1 MVQIT
6 PLWKGRDP
14 APASEWS
21 LLASLTEA
29 ERERFVTQTTRRS
42 YDRNDV
48 LVREGDPSD
57 SLHLVESGRL
67 AVRVDTIDGD
77 TAMLNVIGPGDWFGE
92 LSLLG
97 DENAVRTATV
107 LALEPSTT
115 RTLTSSAFSELR
127 RQHPAVGELLL
138 TLMARRID
146 DLSNRLVEVMYVS
159 LDRRV
164 HRRLIDL
171 CDTYAALST
180 GVSVTVPLTQEQL
193 AGLVGG
199 TRSSVNE
206 VLQRLAKQGVVELG
220 RGRIIV
226 HHPGELVGKTG

>member
-1 MVQIT
+1 MQVAAQGKVERA
-6 PLWKGRDP
+6 LAR
-14 APASEWS
+14 EWS
-21 LLASLTEA
+21 LLATLSEA
-29 ERERFVTQTTRRS
+29 EQERFLTQTRRRS
-42 YDRNDV
+42 YDRGEI
-48 LVREGDPSD
+48 LVHEGDPSD
-57 SLHLVESGRL
+57 CLHLVESGRL

-77 TAMLNVIGPGDWFGE
+77 TAMLNVIQPGDWFGE

-115 RTLTSSAFSELR
+115 RTLTSTAFSELR

-138 TLMARRID
+138 TLMARRIG

-164 HRRLIDL
+164 CRRLVEL
-171 CDTYAALST
+171 CDTYADHPT
-180 GVSVTVPLTQEQL
+180 TTSVTVPLTQEQL

-206 VLQRLAKQGVVELG
+206 VLQGLAKQGIVELG
-220 RGRIIV
+220 RGRIVV
-226 HHPGELVGKTG
+226 HHPGELAGKAG

>member
-1 MVQIT
+1 MQIA
-6 PLWKGRDP
+6 PLGKGPDP
-14 APASEWS
+14 APAREWS

-29 ERERFVTQTTRRS
+29 EREEFVARTRRRS
-42 YDRNDV
+42 YDRTEI
-48 LVREGDPSD
+48 LVHEGDPSD

-77 TAMLNVIGPGDWFGE
+77 TAMLNVIGPGAWFGE

-115 RTLTSSAFSELR
+115 RTLTSKAFEELR
-127 RQHPAVGELLL
+127 HQHPAVGELLL

-146 DLSNRLVEVMYVS
+146 ELSNRLVEVMYVS

-164 HRRLIDL
+164 FRRLVEL
-171 CDTYAALST
+171 CDIYTTEAPAT
-180 GVSVTVPLTQEQL
+180 SVTVPLTQEQL

-206 VLQRLAKQGVVELG
+206 VLQKLAKQGIVELG
-220 RGRIIV
+220 RGRIVV
-226 HHPGELVGKTG
+226 HHLGELVRKGR